1 MSIAALEYVA
11 NLMQGIGI
19 PYQFMR
25 WNSGQPPDGEE
36 IQPLPDCY
44 FTGEYIETDSTTKE
58 EDGHQESTFILRG
71 FTRKAW
77 MLLEEAKEKIEQAVP
92 KTAILDNGSGIAV
105 FYGSATV
112 VPTGEAELKSIKIN
126 LTIQEWKV
134 N

>member
-11 NLMQGIGI
+11 NLMQNIGV

-25 WNSGQPPDGEE
+25 WNSERE
-36 IQPLPDCY
+36 TEPLPDCY
-44 FTGEYIETDSTTKE
+44 FVGEYIETDSTTKE

-71 FTRKAW
+71 FTRKTW

-126 LTIQEWKV
+126 LNIQEWKV
-134 N
+134 K